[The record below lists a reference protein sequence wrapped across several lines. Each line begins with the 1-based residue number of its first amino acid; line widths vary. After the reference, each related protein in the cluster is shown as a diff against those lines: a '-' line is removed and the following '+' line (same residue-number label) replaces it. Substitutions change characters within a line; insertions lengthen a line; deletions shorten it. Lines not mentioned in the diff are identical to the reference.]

1 MHHASC
7 KSLAKRI
14 DNFMPRQ
21 DSFDLPAWEANTLI
35 DKINVMIEQLEE
47 VEDIWSKVP
56 RTARETGPDD
66 PGASTLLRDWANF
79 VSIKCVVDKTLSAI
93 EQYTFPMAST
103 EKSDESLS
111 NRGYE
116 SDDINTNSPTEDE
129 LDEYKDGSE
138 YMAHS
143 TLGMMECQ
151 ACGTQ

>member
-56 RTARETGPDD
+56 RTTRKTGPDD

-79 VSIKCVVDKTLSAI
+79 VSIKRVVDKTLSAI

-103 EKSDESLS
+103 
-111 NRGYE
+111 R
-116 SDDINTNSPTEDE
+116 SPMKAYQT
-129 LDEYKDGSE
+129 G
-138 YMAHS
+138 
-143 TLGMMECQ
+143 
-151 ACGTQ
+151 GTKATT